1 MSYHLLRLF
10 TIALLIA
17 NSVIAATTDV
27 DWWESATLYHI
38 YPRSFMDSNG
48 DGVGDLNG
56 VTSRL
61 EFLKEL
67 GVTATWLSP
76 IFESPMADMGYDVAN
91 FTKIDPLFGTMEDF
105 DAMLAKAHNLGLK
118 IILDFVPNHSSDEC
132 EWFQK
137 SVRREDGYDDFYV
150 WVDAKIDPETG
161 NRTVPNNWV
170 SIFMIYIYLYEVVTT
185 KCVRHI
191 NLDIRLRWSAWSWN
205 EERHQYYLHQFLAKQ
220 PDLNYRNPNVRQTM
234 INVLKFWLDRGVDAF
249 RIDAAPYFV
258 EKMLENGTYPDEPVD
273 DSIPP
278 GMGGSRKYTSNQPE
292 NAALMYEWRAFLDDY
307 QRLHGGDTRAQ
318 IIEAY
323 APIAI
328 LSEYITNGTHV
339 GGQLPMNFNFVRLRS
354 SSTAKDIESA
364 ANNWM
369 DVMWTRHKVANWD
382 ASNHDNSRLATRM
395 GAQRVDT
402 MAMIMHALPGTSVTY
417 YGEEIGMPDGPIDCP
432 HGSET
437 CDFRDPERTPMQWD
451 TSKNAGFSTGNSTWL
466 PVNPGYKSLNVQVQ
480 RGVARSTLQITKGMI
495 ALKKTAAF
503 KAFKEDGG
511 FSYAAVSEQV
521 FQVVRTA
528 AGREEY
534 RVLANLG
541 NQIEYLERL
550 TNKTMEYVLLN
561 SYSPHKNG
569 DKVDLSKRIHLMPY
583 EAVVLR
589 WSA

>member
-1 MSYHLLRLF
+1 MSHGLLRLF
-10 TIALLIA
+10 AIGLLIA

-38 YPRSFMDSNG
+38 YPRSFMDSDG

-105 DAMLAKAHNLGLK
+105 DAMLEKAHNLGLK

-137 SVRREDGYDDFYV
+137 SIRREDGYDDFYV
-150 WVDAKIDPETG
+150 WVDGKIDPETG
-161 NRTVPNNWV
+161 IRTVPNNWTSV
-170 SIFMIYIYLYEVVTT
+170 FGGA
-185 KCVRHI
+185 
-191 NLDIRLRWSAWSWN
+191 AWTWV
-205 EERHQYYLHQFLAKQ
+205 EERQQYYLHQFLAKQ
-220 PDLNYRNPNVRQTM
+220 PDLNYRNSKVRQTM
-234 INVLKFWLDRGVDAF
+234 LDVMKFWLDRGVDAF
-249 RIDAAPYFV
+249 RIDAAPYFI
-258 EKMLENGTYPDEPVD
+258 EKMLEDGTFPDEP
-273 DSIPP
+273 
-278 GMGGSRKYTSNQPE
+278 YTDPNLPLESELHRIYTTNQPE
-292 NAALMYEWRAFLDDY
+292 NADLIYEWRAFLDEY
-307 QRLHGGDTRAQ
+307 QSLHGGDTRAQ

-323 APIAI
+323 APISI
-328 LSEYITNGTHV
+328 LSDYVGNDTHV
-339 GGQLPMNFNFVRLRS
+339 GGQLPMNFNFVRLQS

-369 DVMWTRHKVANWD
+369 DVMWTNHKVANWD

-395 GAQRVDT
+395 GSQRVDT
-402 MAMIMHALPGTSVTY
+402 MTMIMHGLPGTSVTY
-417 YGEEIGMPDGPIDCP
+417 YGEEIGMPDWSIECNQDTD
-432 HGSET
+432 T
-437 CDFRDPERTPMQWD
+437 CNFRDPERTPMQWD

-480 RGVARSTLQITKGMI
+480 RGVARSSLQITKGMI

-528 AGREEY
+528 VGREEY

-541 NQIEYLERL
+541 NQIEYLEGL

-561 SYSPHKNG
+561 SYSPHNYG
-569 DKVDLSKRIHLMPY
+569 DKVDLSKRIILMPY
-583 EAVVLR
+583 EGVVLR

>member
-1 MSYHLLRLF
+1 MSFSLLRYF
-10 TIALLIA
+10 TLGLLLALG
-17 NSVIAATTDV
+17 ATTASTDV

-38 YPRSFMDSNG
+38 YPRSFMDSDG

-56 VTSRL
+56 ITSRL

-105 DAMLAKAHNLGLK
+105 DAMLAKGHKLGLK

-137 SVRREDGYDDFYV
+137 SIRREDGYDDFYI
-150 WVDAKIDPETG
+150 WQDGKIDPETG
-161 NRTVPNNWV
+161 NRTEPNNWSSV
-170 SIFMIYIYLYEVVTT
+170 FQG
-185 KCVRHI
+185 
-191 NLDIRLRWSAWSWN
+191 SAWTWV
-205 EERHQYYLHQFLAKQ
+205 EERQQYYLHQFLAKQ
-220 PDLNYRNPNVRQTM
+220 PDFNYRNPKVRQTM
-234 INVLKFWLDRGVDAF
+234 LDVMKFWLDRGVDAF

-258 EKMLENGTYPDEPVD
+258 EKMFDNGTFPDEPVFD
-273 DSIPP
+273 PSISPDP
-278 GMGGSRKYTSNQPE
+278 SDFRLYTMNQPE
-292 NAALMYEWRAFLDDY
+292 NAELLYEWRSFLDEY
-307 QRLHGGDTRAQ
+307 QSVHGGDTRAQ

-323 APIAI
+323 TSIEY
-328 LSEYITNGTHV
+328 LSEYITNGTHI
-339 GGQLPMNFNFVRLRS
+339 GGQLPMNFNFVHLQS
-354 SSTAKDIESA
+354 SSTAKDIEEA

-395 GAQRVDT
+395 GSQRVDT
-402 MAMIMHALPGTSVTY
+402 MTMIMHSLPGTSITY
-417 YGEEIGMPDGPIDCP
+417 YGEEIGMPDGQ
-432 HGSET
+432 SECTPQSTT
-437 CDFRDPERTPMQWD
+437 CDFREPERTPMQWD
-451 TSKNAGFSTGNSTWL
+451 TSKNAGFSTANSTWL
-466 PVNPGYKSLNVQVQ
+466 PVNEDYKSLNVQIQ
-480 RGVARSTLQITKGMI
+480 RGVARSSLQITKGMI

-511 FSYAAVSEQV
+511 FSYAALSEQV

-528 AGREEY
+528 VGREEY

-541 NQIEYLERL
+541 NQIESFEGL

-561 SYSPHKNG
+561 SYSPHNYG
-569 DKVDLSKRIHLMPY
+569 DKVDLSKRIILMPY
-583 EAVVLR
+583 EGIVLR